1 MDWQSRVRWV
11 SAAEAVSCVESGQ
24 RVFAQGASATPHVL
38 LDALV
43 ARGPELSDVEIVHL
57 HTNGAAPHIDPEQA
71 GHFFHRA
78 FFIGANARQAI
89 SEGRASYVPIF
100 LSDMPRLFSSGRT
113 PVDVTML
120 HVSPPDQH
128 GYCSMGTSVDV
139 ALSAAQ
145 NSKIRIAQVNP
156 RMPRT
161 LGDGFIHMRD
171 IDYPV
176 KVDVPLPERVPPPP
190 GETELSIGRNV
201 AELVQDGAVLQLGI
215 GGLPNAVL
223 AALGDREDL
232 GVHTEVVSDGIL
244 DLVRRGVITGARKT
258 LNRGKIVAAFL
269 DGTRALYDF
278 VDNNPMVE
286 MRPADYT
293 NAAHVIMGLDNMT
306 AINSCIEIDLT
317 GQVCAESIGS
327 RMFSG
332 VGGQMDFLRGAA
344 MAKGGRPIIAMTST
358 AKRGA
363 LSRIVPTLTTGAGVT
378 TTRAHV
384 HYVVTE
390 FGTVNLHGLDLAER
404 SQALISVAHPSFRAS
419 LTQAARELVLM
430 P

>member
-11 SAAEAVSCVESGQ
+11 SAAEAVGCVESGQ
-24 RVFAQGASATPHVL
+24 RVFVQGASATPHVL
-38 LDALV
+38 IDALV
-43 ARGPELSDVEIVHL
+43 ARGPELSDVEIVQM
-57 HTNGAAPHIDPEQA
+57 HTNGPAPHTEPEQA

-78 FFIGANARQAI
+78 FFVGPNTRDAI

-139 ALSAAQ
+139 ALAAAQ
-145 NSKIRIAQVNP
+145 HSKIRIAQVNP
-156 RMPRT
+156 QMPRT
-161 LGDGFIHMRD
+161 LGDGFIHIRD
-171 IDYPV
+171 IDYAV
-176 KVDVPLPERVPPPP
+176 RVDVPLPEKVPPPP
-190 GETELSIGRNV
+190 GETELAIGRNV
-201 AELVQDGAVLQLGI
+201 AELVCDGAVLQLGI
-215 GGLPNAVL
+215 GGIPNAVL
-223 AALGDREDL
+223 AALGDRKDL

-244 DLVRRGVITGARKT
+244 DLVRRGVLTGARKT
-258 LNRGKIVAAFL
+258 LNRGKIVTAFL

-293 NAAHVIMGLDNMT
+293 NAAHVIMRLDNMT
-306 AINSCIEIDLT
+306 AINSCLEIDLT
-317 GQVCAESIGS
+317 GQVCAESIGT

-344 MAKGGRPIIAMTST
+344 MAEGGRPIIATTST
-358 AKRGA
+358 AKHGA
-363 LSRIVPTLTTGAGVT
+363 LSRIVPTLTLGAGVT

-404 SQALISVAHPSFRAS
+404 AQALISVAHPSFREP
-419 LTQAARELVLM
+419 LTLAARELALLR
-430 P
+430 